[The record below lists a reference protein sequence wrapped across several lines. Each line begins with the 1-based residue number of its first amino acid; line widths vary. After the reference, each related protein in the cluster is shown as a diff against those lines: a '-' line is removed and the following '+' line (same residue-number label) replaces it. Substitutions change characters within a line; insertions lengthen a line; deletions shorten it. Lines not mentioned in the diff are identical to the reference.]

1 MACARGAR
9 EPGRMHSG
17 GEHGQHGPGSELER
31 LRAELEAARA
41 EAERARRRAEE
52 LEAAVAGGGVPPETR
67 ARLQLGGSEPADPAR
82 AMEVCGLLADLAVS
96 LDQVMWTAWSKNI
109 APRSS
114 VKRSAPLAR
123 TMGRYVAGDPEVSRA
138 ALSADVDSLKRL
150 SAALI
155 AAVGRVGRLF
165 AQRHLQKYAV
175 QAIEDAAPS
184 PGFMKNREAACWQH
198 YVKLMS
204 GVEDESINQE
214 IMQLIAESVEQVLR
228 GRMGGS

>member
-1 MACARGAR
+1 MTD
-9 EPGRMHSG
+9 SG
-17 GEHGQHGPGSELER
+17 GQQAQDGAGPELGR
-31 LRAELEAARA
+31 LRAELEAAR
-41 EAERARRRAEE
+41 RRIAE
-52 LEAAVAGGGVPPETR
+52 LEAACGAGGVPPETR
-67 ARLQLGGSEPADPAR
+67 ARLQLGPDERADAAR

-109 APRSS
+109 APRSA
-114 VKRSAPLAR
+114 VKRSAPLSR
-123 TMGRYVAGDPEVSRA
+123 TMGRYVAGDPEVTRA
-138 ALSADVDSLKRL
+138 SLGADVDSLKRL

-175 QAIEDAAPS
+175 QAISDAAPS
-184 PGFMKNREAACWQH
+184 PGFMKNKEAACWQH
-198 YVKLMS
+198 YVKLMN

-228 GRMGGS
+228 GRMGGGS